1 MTEGKRK
8 EDRAGGRICWS
19 KHQGLGKPNLERG
32 FWGPAGPLRLEEP
45 LYHPGSPCSLS
56 WVPRPQQ
63 PRAWVLL
70 GQQAAQSPASSLR
83 PPRPSPTRSRGFAF
97 PTQPPPGKGTHRPE
111 AGTGSGSFSQRQ
123 KADPAPSCPTL
134 SLSFGTRL
142 PLGSSS
148 VETDV
153 VRLRS

>member
-32 FWGPAGPLRLEEP
+32 FWGPAGPPRLEEP

-83 PPRPSPTRSRGFAF
+83 PPPTPPPPAAEALHFPLSHHLARGHTGQKQEQARGASPRDRKQILHPPARPCPSP
-97 PTQPPPGKGTHRPE
+97 
-111 AGTGSGSFSQRQ
+111 SGHACLLVQVQ
-123 KADPAPSCPTL
+123 LKQMLCA
-134 SLSFGTRL
+134 
-142 PLGSSS
+142 
-148 VETDV
+148 
-153 VRLRS
+153 

>member
-32 FWGPAGPLRLEEP
+32 FWGPAGPPRLEEP

-83 PPRPSPTRSRGFAF
+83 PPPPLPHPQPRLCISRSATTWQGDTQARSRNRLGELL
-97 PTQPPPGKGTHRPE
+97 PE
-111 AGTGSGSFSQRQ
+111 TESRSCTLLPDPVPLLRDTPASWFKFS
-123 KADPAPSCPTL
+123 
-134 SLSFGTRL
+134 
-142 PLGSSS
+142 
-148 VETDV
+148 
-153 VRLRS
+153 